1 MASGRY
7 SATSTTNYATLI
19 LAWSQGTPGIDS
31 SNRPYSVVTVSVYL
45 KRNNTNYYSYNS
57 GMNYTLSFNGS
68 SYTGTLSIN
77 TGNYSVGTEYLI
89 YSNSFTVYHN
99 SDGTKS
105 VPMSF
110 QLVSHTD
117 GIGTV
122 TASGTAALDRAPMGS
137 TLSNLSANT
146 ISLNPSQTYV
156 DLTAT
161 LTVYNSSY
169 YNKIVHS
176 INGVAYAERL
186 EGRTSTKTITLRE
199 SANAIVPNMSS
210 ASATVTVTVYTYT
223 DSGYTNQIGSPSSIS
238 FTANQNFPP
247 VISAFTSSPNNST
260 TGITG
265 YVSTKTTATLS
276 ASASGQKG
284 ASIASYAFYQNDA
297 LLQSYST
304 SAGTKTHTTAAL
316 SGSGSVIFKVIVT
329 DSKGLTSTRSVTISL
344 SSYGPPTFSTYTVQ
358 RCDSD
363 GNITNSGTYLKITV
377 SASAAASSN
386 NNSITSV
393 KFSSKNKAGSTIQSG
408 VTLAN
413 NAANTVGDGRYA
425 ASTSYIIT
433 ITATDKFGTTGTIAN
448 IPVNTARR
456 ILNVAKQGLALAIGK
471 FSELADTFEV
481 AWKSVFYDEVKI
493 QKDTAS
499 DAMFRSK
506 NTAGEMMVGIG
517 ASGTRGI
524 FDVTDQEWV
533 LGYSGKSSSD
543 TNPTLNTRRPFWT
556 DASVIGCGGVWAGS
570 TASTGEVDCGAR
582 SGNSRIYFYCFPNGK
597 GIYSRNS
604 DGTYKSIIEYL
615 DNATPHLYGIADG
628 LSTVLGITT
637 GGTGA
642 NTEAGARSNLG
653 LDPVLL
659 FNGSLDSSYTNGVD
673 VAKYNFYTIC
683 GVPGSDEAYMSIT
696 IPYAVLGEAPS
707 RWQIA
712 SNSVYTAFYA
722 QVNGNGTVRFRY
734 QSGYS
739 GGVKYIVGSN

>member
-89 YSNSFTVYHN
+89 YSNSFTVYHD
-99 SDGTKS
+99 SDGSKS

-137 TLSNLSANT
+137 TLTNLSASA
-146 ISLNPSQTYV
+146 ISLSPSQTYV

-199 SANAIVPNMSS
+199 SANAIVPNMGS

-223 DSGYTNQIGSPSSIS
+223 DSGYTNQIGSPSSVS

-276 ASASGQKG
+276 ATAAGQHG

-304 SAGTKTHTTAAL
+304 SSGTQTHTTADL

-329 DSKGLTSTRSVTISL
+329 DSKGLTSASSVTISL
-344 SSYGPPTFSTYTVQ
+344 SSYGPPTFSAYTVQ
-358 RCDSD
+358 RCNSE
-363 GNITNSGTYLKITV
+363 GTVTNAGTYLKITV
-377 SASAAASSN
+377 NASAAASTN
-386 NNSITSV
+386 GNTITAV
-393 KFSSKNKAGSTIQSG
+393 RYSSKNKAGSTIESG
-408 VTLAN
+408 VSLTN
-413 NAANTVGDGRYA
+413 GSANTVGGGRYA
-425 ASTSYIIT
+425 ASISYVIT

-456 ILNVAKQGLALAIGK
+456 ILNVAKAGLALAIGK
-471 FSELADTFEV
+471 FSEIADTFEV
-481 AWKSVFYDEVKI
+481 AWRSVFYDNITI
-493 QKDTAS
+493 QKDTATEGFYK
-499 DAMFRSK
+499 AK
-506 NTAGEMMVGIG
+506 NTGGTTCFGISSN
-517 ASGTRGI
+517 ATKGI
-524 FDVTDQEWV
+524 YDENLQNWV
-533 LGYSGKSSSD
+533 LYYADSTPLYSNKTIVSNGGIQGT
-543 TNPTLNTRRPFWT
+543 TN
-556 DASVIGCGGVWAGS
+556 VWAGS
-570 TASTGEVDCGAR
+570 SGSTSEIDCGAM
-582 SGNSRIYFYCFPNGK
+582 SGNSMIYFYCYPNSK
-597 GIYSRNS
+597 GIYSRSS
-604 DGTYKSIIEYL
+604 DGTYKGIMDCG
-615 DNATPHLYGIADG
+615 DNATPHFYGLADG
-628 LSTVLGITT
+628 LSTVLDITA

-642 NTEAGARSNLG
+642 NTAAGARSNLG
-653 LDPVLL
+653 LLPVNLGAYNL
-659 FNGSLDSSYTNGVD
+659 GSDSYTELGAYRLYIILTTPTSSSSYVSAIYPMDTFQTYDVSYQISDNTGYSSFYIKRTQNG
-673 VAKYNFYTIC
+673 
-683 GVPGSDEAYMSIT
+683 
-696 IPYAVLGEAPS
+696 
-707 RWQIA
+707 IA
-712 SNSVYTAFYA
+712 IKH
-722 QVNGNGTVRFRY
+722 NGGYNGTKFIFGIMPY
-734 QSGYS
+734 
-739 GGVKYIVGSN
+739 